1 MSRGLSRRAVILSF
15 ITFTLIWGSTWIVIR
30 DQIGTAVPPQWS
42 VAYRFLIAAAAMAA
56 IARLRGQSLKVPR
69 RYWPGLAF
77 LGLMQFGVNFNAVY
91 IAELYITSGVV
102 ATMFALLLIPSSLFG
117 WAMLGQKP
125 GRRFVAGSVVA
136 VAGIA
141 LLLQHELTKAETRP
155 AAVLV
160 GAGFTLFGMLG
171 ASVANVYQA
180 RPAMRELPMLA
191 MLAWAMVAGAAVDVA
206 VAFAVAG
213 PPQIDTSAAYW
224 AGLVYLALAASV
236 LAFMLYYPV
245 VRAIGPAKAAYSSM
259 VVPVIAMGF
268 STGLED
274 YRWTGTTVSGA
285 ILALGGMAIA
295 MSRNRSKVT
304 APDAG

>member
-1 MSRGLSRRAVILSF
+1 MSEGLSRRAVILSF

-42 VAYRFLIAAAAMAA
+42 VAYRFLISAAAMAA
-56 IARLRGQSLKVPR
+56 IAMFRGQSLKVPR

-77 LGLMQFGVNFNAVY
+77 LGLMQFCVNFNAVY
-91 IAELYITSGVV
+91 IAEQYITSGVV
-102 ATMFALLLIPSSLFG
+102 ATMFALLLIPSSLLG

-125 GRRFVAGSVVA
+125 GGRFVAGSVVA

-141 LLLQHELTKAETRP
+141 LLLQHELTKAGIS
-155 AAVLV
+155 AGAVLTGV
-160 GAGFTLFGMLG
+160 GFTLFGMIG
-171 ASVANVYQA
+171 ASLANVYQA
-180 RPAMRELPMLA
+180 RPAMRELPLLA
-191 MLAWAMVAGAAVDVA
+191 MLAWAMVAGAAINVA

-274 YRWTGTTVSGA
+274 YRWTATTVSGA

-295 MSRNRSKVT
+295 MSRNRSKVA

>member
-1 MSRGLSRRAVILSF
+1 MSSALGRQAVILSF

-30 DQIGTAVPPQWS
+30 GQIGTVPPQWS
-42 VAYRFLIAAAAMAA
+42 VAYRFLIAAAARAASAA
-56 IARLRGQSLKVPR
+56 IRGQSLKVPR
-69 RYWPGLAF
+69 RYWAGLAF
-77 LGLMQFGVNFNAVY
+77 LGLMQFCVNFNAVY

-117 WAMLGQKP
+117 WAMLGQRP

-141 LLLQHELTKAETRP
+141 LLLQHELTKADTRP

-160 GAGFTLFGMLG
+160 GAGITLVGMFG
-171 ASVANVYQA
+171 ASLANVYQA
-180 RPAMRELPMLA
+180 RPAMRELPFLA
-191 MLAWAMVAGAAVDVA
+191 MLAWAMAVGAAIDVA
-206 VAFAVAG
+206 FAFAVAG
-213 PPQIDTSAAYW
+213 PPQVDSSAGYW

-245 VRAIGPAKAAYSSM
+245 VRSIGPAKAAYSSM

-268 STGLED
+268 STVLED
-274 YRWTGTTVSGA
+274 YRWTATTVSGA
-285 ILALGGMAIA
+285 VLALGGMAIA
-295 MSRNRSKVT
+295 MSRNRSKVA